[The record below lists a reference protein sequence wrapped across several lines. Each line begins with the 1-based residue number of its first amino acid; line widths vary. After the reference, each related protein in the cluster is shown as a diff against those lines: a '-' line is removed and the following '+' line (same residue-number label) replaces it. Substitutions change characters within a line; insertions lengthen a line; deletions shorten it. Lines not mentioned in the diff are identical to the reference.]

1 MSIPANL
8 PYNGWPQSGGTS
20 APASA
25 GAQRTA
31 FDNLIR
37 RELKVGDPADPAQ
50 IARALLDR
58 YQNNPRAQAIGGEAR
73 GLPFLNTPSLPAAA
87 AAAPTA
93 TRLDLDQARGDVDQ
107 DLAEL
112 LSSNLAKDI
121 RPELEGWQSAIND
134 LIDDGVNAAQQ
145 GLDAYSRDRAFAM
158 RRQLGEYARLARLI
172 GALTPELN
180 EDYRNLAQSLDEVC
194 AVLLV
199 LMGES
204 LANNGFAGGRYLLQ
218 VPFSELQ
225 ARRDAVLVALRN
237 LSGGAQESLN
247 QSTWPRGLDAYR
259 QLYSVLE
266 ERGQLELRSLLSE
279 AELARAMDDLVQ
291 AAGGGSTSGM
301 RRVGATAWAPLNRFQ
316 RFVQITLHAVH
327 PQSPALAGFQEALQ
341 LFIDGFNNSGGFRLL
356 RISRPTVL
364 LYGLY
369 GSTQLTAAEN
379 RLIELVNRRG
389 QFAST
394 IDCLTRC
401 MCSDNVVKA
410 QIVLDRILFDIDR
423 AIDLYAIGDKDF
435 GDPELRAAACGVL
448 IFAAHYPQSW
458 ARPAASTQALDV
470 DALSYLGSFD
480 DNARDAG
487 QSLSVDQQLNDLQA
501 LLIPQKAGKHHHSRF
516 SAYWDPGSAEGWHD
530 VAPRYPNVEDAGL
543 TVPLPAR
550 ARLRHELMLQAQTDE
565 NWRPIVEQMASGCVP
580 VGQVFGGME
589 KTVGGSNAQEGLD
602 VAGLGVLAAFQHG
615 GLWLVDEGMHVD
627 RLNRLG
633 DLRIPRDAETSWDD
647 ISRIHAEVTGQNA
660 QLPSPAQGGTGRTD
674 VEVVNGRRRSRP
686 RQSPNGESGA

>member
-1 MSIPANL
+1 MSTPANL

-20 APASA
+20 APATA

-58 YQNNPRAQAIGGEAR
+58 YQSDPRAQAITGEAR
-73 GLPFLNTPSLPAAA
+73 GLPFLNTPALPDRAPAT
-87 AAAPTA
+87 PTA
-93 TRLDLDQARGDVDQ
+93 TGLDLAQARSDVNQ
-107 DLAEL
+107 DLTQL
-112 LSSNLAKDI
+112 LTSNLAKEV
-121 RPELEGWQSAIND
+121 RPELEGWQQAIND
-134 LIDDGVNAAQQ
+134 LVDDGVSSAQQ
-145 GLDAYSRDRAFAM
+145 GLDAYNRDRAFAM

-247 QSTWPRGLDAYR
+247 QNTWPRGLDAYR
-259 QLYSVLE
+259 QLYGKLE
-266 ERGQLELRSLLSE
+266 EYGQLELRSLLSE
-279 AELARAMDDLVQ
+279 SELARAMDDLVQ
-291 AAGGGSTSGM
+291 TAGGGSTAGM
-301 RRVGATAWAPLNRFQ
+301 RRVGATAWGPLNRFQ

-369 GSTQLTAAEN
+369 GSTQLTAAEI

-401 MCSDNVVKA
+401 MCSDDVVKA
-410 QIVLDRILFDIDR
+410 QIVLDKILFDLDR
-423 AIDLYAIGDKDF
+423 AIDLYAIGEKDF
-435 GDPELRAAACGVL
+435 GDPELRAAAYGVL
-448 IFAAHYPQSW
+448 IFAAQYPATW
-458 ARPAASTQALDV
+458 AVNAPT
-470 DALSYLGSFD
+470 YLGSFESVAQ
-480 DNARDAG
+480 NAG
-487 QSLSVDQQLNDLQA
+487 QTLRVDQQLNDLQS
-501 LLIPQKAGKHHHSRF
+501 LLIPQNGSTNRF
-516 SAYWDPGSAEGWHD
+516 SACWDSASASGWTD
-530 VAPRYPNVEDAGL
+530 VAP
-543 TVPLPAR
+543 PLPVTGPPLPNLQVPPR
-550 ARLRHELMLQAQTDE
+550 ARPLIRHELAVQVETDE

-580 VGQVFGGME
+580 IGQIFDGME
-589 KTVGGSNAQEGLD
+589 MTVGNPKSSGLIATD
-602 VAGLGVLAAFQHG
+602 GLGVLAAFQHG
-615 GLWLVDEGMHVD
+615 GLWIVDQGKFVD
-627 RLNRLG
+627 RLSPPAP
-633 DLRIPRDAETSWDD
+633 RIPQDLETSWDEIARVNTD
-647 ISRIHAEVTGQNA
+647 VHRRWNE
-660 QLPSPAQGGTGRTD
+660 QLPAPAPSGGSGDGTPGGGQQA
-674 VEVVNGRRRSRP
+674 VRRRNARNSKS
-686 RQSPNGESGA
+686 SP

>member
-8 PYNGWPQSGGTS
+8 SYTGWPQSDGTS
-20 APASA
+20 APATA
-25 GAQRTA
+25 GAQRIA

-50 IARALLDR
+50 VARALLDR
-58 YQNNPRAQAIGGEAR
+58 YQGDPRARAISGEAD
-73 GLPFLNTPSLPAAA
+73 GLPFLNTPSLPVGAP
-87 AAAPTA
+87 AAPTA
-93 TRLDLDQARGDVDQ
+93 TSLDLDQARSDLDQ

-112 LSSNLAKDI
+112 LSSNLAKDV
-121 RPELEGWQSAIND
+121 RPELEGWQQAIND
-134 LIDDGVNAAQQ
+134 LVDDGINSALQ

-199 LMGES
+199 LMGEA

-237 LSGGAQESLN
+237 LSGGAQQSLD

-266 ERGQLELRSLLSE
+266 NRGQFELRSLLSE
-279 AELARAMDDLVQ
+279 VELARAMDDLVQ

-301 RRVGATAWAPLNRFQ
+301 RRVGATAWAPLNRFE
-316 RFVQITLHAVH
+316 RFVQITLHAVS
-327 PQSPALAGFQEALQ
+327 PQSPALAAFQEALQ
-341 LFIDGFNNSGGFRLL
+341 LFIDGFNHSGGFRLL

-369 GSTQLTAAEN
+369 GSTQLSGADN

-401 MCSDNVVKA
+401 MCSDDVVRA

-423 AIDLYAIGDKDF
+423 AIDLYAIGEKDF
-435 GDPELRAAACGVL
+435 GDPELRAAACGLL
-448 IFAAHYPQSW
+448 IYAARHPESW
-458 ARPAASTQALDV
+458 AQSTAALT
-470 DALSYLGSFD
+470 YLGSFD
-480 DNARDAG
+480 DNATRAK
-487 QSLSVDQQLNDLQA
+487 QTLQVDQQLDDLQA
-501 LLIPQKAGKHHHSRF
+501 LLIPQGGGADRF
-516 SAYWDPGSAEGWHD
+516 AAYWESGSDNWWQPGT
-530 VAPRYPNVEDAGL
+530 APAPS
-543 TVPLPAR
+543 VPTGAR
-550 ARLRHELMLQAQTDE
+550 ARLRHELALQVQTDE
-565 NWRPIVEQMASGCVP
+565 NWRPIVEQMASGCMP
-580 VGQVFGGME
+580 ISQVFGGME
-589 KTVGGSNAQEGLD
+589 APVGNPHSSLTPMISEEHVNT
-602 VAGLGVLAAFQHG
+602 AGLGVLATFQHG
-615 GLWLVDEGMHVD
+615 GLWLVDQGAHVD
-627 RLNRLG
+627 RLNPPVP
-633 DLRIPRDAETSWDD
+633 RIPQDVETSFAE
-647 ISRIHAEVTGQNA
+647 IARINSEVL
-660 QLPSPAQGGTGRTD
+660 QLYKK
-674 VEVVNGRRRSRP
+674 E
-686 RQSPNGESGA
+686 

>member
-8 PYNGWPQSGGTS
+8 SYTGWPQSDGTS
-20 APASA
+20 APATA
-25 GAQRTA
+25 GAQRIA

-50 IARALLDR
+50 VARALLDR
-58 YQNNPRAQAIGGEAR
+58 YQGDPRARAISGEAD
-73 GLPFLNTPSLPAAA
+73 GLPFLNTPSLPVGAP
-87 AAAPTA
+87 AAPTA
-93 TRLDLDQARGDVDQ
+93 TGLDLDQARSDLNQ

-112 LSSNLAKDI
+112 LSSNLAKDV
-121 RPELEGWQSAIND
+121 RPELEGWQQAIND
-134 LIDDGVNAAQQ
+134 LVDDGVNSALQ

-199 LMGES
+199 MMGEA

-237 LSGGAQESLN
+237 LSGGAQQSLN

-259 QLYSVLE
+259 QLYSMLE
-266 ERGQLELRSLLSE
+266 NRGQFELRSLLSE
-279 AELARAMDDLVQ
+279 VELARAMDDLVQ

-301 RRVGATAWAPLNRFQ
+301 RRVGATAWAPLNRFE
-316 RFVQITLHAVH
+316 RFVQITLHAVS
-327 PQSPALAGFQEALQ
+327 PQSPALAAFQEALQ
-341 LFIDGFNNSGGFRLL
+341 LFIDGFNHSGGFRLL

-369 GSTQLTAAEN
+369 GSTQLSGADN

-401 MCSDNVVKA
+401 MCSDDVVKA
-410 QIVLDRILFDIDR
+410 QMVLDKILFDIDR
-423 AIDLYAIGDKDF
+423 AIDLYAIGEKDF
-435 GDPELRAAACGVL
+435 GDPELRAAACGLL
-448 IFAAHYPQSW
+448 IYAARQPASW
-458 ARPAASTQALDV
+458 AKSTTALT
-470 DALSYLGSFD
+470 YLGSFD
-480 DNARDAG
+480 ENARHAK
-487 QSLSVDQQLNDLQA
+487 QTLLVDQQLDDLQA
-501 LLIPQKAGKHHHSRF
+501 LLIPQGGGANRF
-516 SAYWDPGSAEGWHD
+516 SAYWELGSGNWSDSTGTSVPPG
-530 VAPRYPNVEDAGL
+530 
-543 TVPLPAR
+543 AR
-550 ARLRHELMLQAQTDE
+550 ARLRHELALQVQTDE

-580 VGQVFGGME
+580 ISQVFGGME
-589 KTVGGSNAQEGLD
+589 ATVGNPHPNLMQLLSGDHVDTTS
-602 VAGLGVLAAFQHG
+602 LGVLAAFQHG
-615 GLWLVDEGMHVD
+615 GLWLVDKGAHVD
-627 RLNRLG
+627 RLNPPVP
-633 DLRIPRDAETSWDD
+633 RIPQDVETSFAE
-647 ISRIHAEVTGQNA
+647 IARINSEVL
-660 QLPSPAQGGTGRTD
+660 QLYRK
-674 VEVVNGRRRSRP
+674 E
-686 RQSPNGESGA
+686 

>member
-8 PYNGWPQSGGTS
+8 SYTGWPQSDGTS
-20 APASA
+20 APATA
-25 GAQRTA
+25 GAQRIA

-50 IARALLDR
+50 VARALLDR
-58 YQNNPRAQAIGGEAR
+58 YQGDPRARAISGEAD
-73 GLPFLNTPSLPAAA
+73 GLPFLNTPSLPVGAP
-87 AAAPTA
+87 AAPTA
-93 TRLDLDQARGDVDQ
+93 TGLDLDQARSDLNQ

-112 LSSNLAKDI
+112 LSSNLAKDV
-121 RPELEGWQSAIND
+121 RPELEGWQQAIND
-134 LIDDGVNAAQQ
+134 LVDDGVNSALQ

-199 LMGES
+199 LMGEA

-237 LSGGAQESLN
+237 LSGGVQQSLN

-259 QLYSVLE
+259 QLYSMLE
-266 ERGQLELRSLLSE
+266 NRGQFELRSLLSE
-279 AELARAMDDLVQ
+279 GELARAMDELVQ

-301 RRVGATAWAPLNRFQ
+301 RRVGATAWAPLNRFE
-316 RFVQITLHAVH
+316 RFVQITLHAVS
-327 PQSPALAGFQEALQ
+327 PRSPALAGFQEALQ
-341 LFIDGFNNSGGFRLL
+341 LFIDGFNHSGGFRLL

-369 GSTQLTAAEN
+369 GSTQLSAAEN

-401 MCSDNVVKA
+401 MCSDDVVKA
-410 QIVLDRILFDIDR
+410 QIVLDKILFDIDR
-423 AIDLYAIGDKDF
+423 AIDLYAIGEKDF
-435 GDPELRAAACGVL
+435 GDPEMRAAACGLL
-448 IFAAHYPQSW
+448 IYAARHPESW
-458 ARPAASTQALDV
+458 ACARKPNSDAGASNGNVHQL
-470 DALSYLGSFD
+470 LPYLGSFD
-480 DNARDAG
+480 ANARHAG
-487 QSLSVDQQLNDLQA
+487 QTLGVNRQLDDLQA
-501 LLIPQKAGKHHHSRF
+501 LLIPQGGGTNRF
-516 SAYWDPGSAEGWHD
+516 AAYWEPGSGNWPINAGA
-530 VAPRYPNVEDAGL
+530 APW
-543 TVPLPAR
+543 VPPEAR
-550 ARLRHELMLQAQTDE
+550 ARLRHELALQVQTDE

-580 VGQVFGGME
+580 VDQVFGGME
-589 KTVGGSNAQEGLD
+589 ATVGNPHAILNQSSSEEQSASDDHLD
-602 VAGLGVLAAFQHG
+602 TADLGVLAAFQHG
-615 GLWLVDEGMHVD
+615 GLWLVDDGKRVD
-627 RLNRLG
+627 RLNPHR
-633 DLRIPRDAETSWDD
+633 LRIPQDVETSVDE
-647 ISRIHAEVTGQNA
+647 IARIHSDVL
-660 QLPSPAQGGTGRTD
+660 QLHKT
-674 VEVVNGRRRSRP
+674 E
-686 RQSPNGESGA
+686 

>member
-37 RELKVGDPADPAQ
+37 RELKVGDPADPTQ

-134 LIDDGVNAAQQ
+134 LIDDGVSAAQQ

-218 VPFSELQ
+218 VPYSELQ

-291 AAGGGSTSGM
+291 AAGGGTTSGM

-369 GSTQLTAAEN
+369 GSTQLTNAEN

-448 IFAAHYPQSW
+448 IYAAQYPQSW
-458 ARPAASTQALDV
+458 ACYGLANCDPNND

-501 LLIPQKAGKHHHSRF
+501 LLIPQPKSPGSRF
-516 SAYWDPGSAEGWHD
+516 GTYWESASADGWSSK
-530 VAPRYPNVEDAGL
+530 APSDSNDGKTTL
-543 TVPLPAR
+543 SVPLRAR
-550 ARLRHELMLQAQTDE
+550 AKLRHELMLQAQTDE

-580 VGQVFGGME
+580 IGQVFGGME
-589 KTVGGSNAQEGLD
+589 TKVGGQKQLD
-602 VAGLGVLAAFQHG
+602 HLDTSGLGVLAAFQHG
-615 GLWLVDEGMHVD
+615 GLLLVDDGRHVD
-627 RLNRLG
+627 HLNLLG
-633 DLRIPRDAETSWDD
+633 DLRIPRDAETSWDE
-647 ISRIHAEVTGQNA
+647 ISRINAEVLRHNA
-660 QLPSPAQGGTGRTD
+660 QLPGPAADGTSSGAQPI
-674 VEVVNGRRRSRP
+674 NKQRP
-686 RQSPNGESGA
+686 KPNGGPK

>member
-37 RELKVGDPADPAQ
+37 RELKVGDPADPTQ

-134 LIDDGVNAAQQ
+134 LVDDGVSAAQQ

-218 VPFSELQ
+218 VPYSELQ

-316 RFVQITLHAVH
+316 RFVQISLHAVQ

-369 GSTQLTAAEN
+369 GSTQLTNAEN

-448 IFAAHYPQSW
+448 IFAALYPQSW
-458 ARPAASTQALDV
+458 AGYALSNFDPGND

-480 DNARDAG
+480 DNAREAG
-487 QSLSVDQQLNDLQA
+487 QSLSVDQQLIDLQA
-501 LLIPQKAGKHHHSRF
+501 LLVPQSTSGQGSRF
-516 SAYWDPGSAEGWHD
+516 AAYWDSASAAGWSD
-530 VAPRYPNVEDAGL
+530 TEPSYPNVGL
-543 TVPLPAR
+543 TVPHRAR

-580 VGQVFGGME
+580 IGQVFGGME
-589 KTVGGSNAQEGLD
+589 TKVGNAHQQTYVD
-602 VAGLGVLAAFQHG
+602 ADGLGALAAFQHG
-615 GLWLVDEGMHVD
+615 GLWLVDKGMHVD

-633 DLRIPRDAETSWDD
+633 DLRIPRDAETSWDE
-647 ISRIHAEVTGQNA
+647 ISRINAEVLQQNA
-660 QLPSPAQGGTGRTD
+660 QLEAPVQGGASGTGGAQTGLKRRPNS
-674 VEVVNGRRRSRP
+674 NGK
-686 RQSPNGESGA
+686 NDK

>member
-8 PYNGWPQSGGTS
+8 AYTGWPQSDGTS
-20 APASA
+20 APATA
-25 GAQRTA
+25 GAQRIA

-50 IARALLDR
+50 VARALLDR
-58 YQNNPRAQAIGGEAR
+58 YQGDPRARAISGEAD
-73 GLPFLNTPSLPAAA
+73 GLPFLNTPSLPVGAP
-87 AAAPTA
+87 AAPTA
-93 TRLDLDQARGDVDQ
+93 TGLDLDQARSDLNQ

-112 LSSNLAKDI
+112 LSSNLAKDV
-121 RPELEGWQSAIND
+121 RPELEGWQQAIND
-134 LIDDGVNAAQQ
+134 LVDDGVNSALQ

-199 LMGES
+199 MMGEA

-237 LSGGAQESLN
+237 LSGGAQQSLN

-259 QLYSVLE
+259 QLYSMLE
-266 ERGQLELRSLLSE
+266 NRGQFELRSLLSE
-279 AELARAMDDLVQ
+279 VELARAMDDLVQ

-301 RRVGATAWAPLNRFQ
+301 RRVGATAWAPLNRFE
-316 RFVQITLHAVH
+316 RFVQITLHAVS
-327 PQSPALAGFQEALQ
+327 PQSPALAAFQEALQ
-341 LFIDGFNNSGGFRLL
+341 LFIDGFNHSGGFRLL

-369 GSTQLTAAEN
+369 GSTQLSGADN

-401 MCSDNVVKA
+401 MCSDDVVKA
-410 QIVLDRILFDIDR
+410 QMVLDKILFDIDR
-423 AIDLYAIGDKDF
+423 AIDLYAIGEKDF
-435 GDPELRAAACGVL
+435 GDPELRAAACGLL
-448 IFAAHYPQSW
+448 IYAARNPGSW
-458 ARPAASTQALDV
+458 AKSPTALT
-470 DALSYLGSFD
+470 YLGSFD
-480 DNARDAG
+480 ENARHAK
-487 QSLSVDQQLNDLQA
+487 QTLLVDQQLDDLQA
-501 LLIPQKAGKHHHSRF
+501 LLIPQGGGADRF
-516 SAYWDPGSAEGWHD
+516 SAYWELGSGNWWND
-530 VAPRYPNVEDAGL
+530 TG
-543 TVPLPAR
+543 TVLSVPTGAR
-550 ARLRHELMLQAQTDE
+550 ARLRHELALQVQTDE

-580 VGQVFGGME
+580 ISQVFGGME
-589 KTVGGSNAQEGLD
+589 ATVGNPHSSLTPVISEEHVD
-602 VAGLGVLAAFQHG
+602 TAGLGVLATFQHG
-615 GLWLVDEGMHVD
+615 GLWLVDKGAHVD
-627 RLNRLG
+627 RLNPPVP
-633 DLRIPRDAETSWDD
+633 RIPQDVETSFAE
-647 ISRIHAEVTGQNA
+647 IARINSEVL
-660 QLPSPAQGGTGRTD
+660 QLYKK
-674 VEVVNGRRRSRP
+674 E
-686 RQSPNGESGA
+686 

>member
-1 MSIPANL
+1 
-8 PYNGWPQSGGTS
+8 
-20 APASA
+20 
-25 GAQRTA
+25 
-31 FDNLIR
+31 
-37 RELKVGDPADPAQ
+37 
-50 IARALLDR
+50 
-58 YQNNPRAQAIGGEAR
+58 
-73 GLPFLNTPSLPAAA
+73 PSLPAAA

-121 RPELEGWQSAIND
+121 RPELEGWQQAIND
-134 LIDDGVNAAQQ
+134 LVDDGVSAAQQ

-218 VPFSELQ
+218 VPYSELQ

-237 LSGGAQESLN
+237 LSCGAQESLN

-259 QLYSVLE
+259 QLYGVLE

-279 AELARAMDDLVQ
+279 SELARAMDDLVQ

-316 RFVQITLHAVH
+316 RFVQITLHAVQ

-369 GSTQLTAAEN
+369 GSTQLTQAEN

-401 MCSDNVVKA
+401 MCSDDVIKA

-458 ARPAASTQALDV
+458 AGYGFANYDPNNND

-501 LLIPQKAGKHHHSRF
+501 LLIPQASNAGSRF
-516 SAYWDPGSAEGWHD
+516 AAYWESASASGWSST
-530 VAPRYPNVEDAGL
+530 APTNAGNAGL
-543 TVPLPAR
+543 IVPTRAR
-550 ARLRHELMLQAQTDE
+550 AKLRHELMLQAQTDE

-580 VGQVFGGME
+580 IGQVFGGME
-589 KTVGGSNAQEGLD
+589 TKVGGQKQLD
-602 VAGLGVLAAFQHG
+602 HLDAGGLGVLAAFQHG
-615 GLWLVDEGMHVD
+615 GLWLVDEGRHVD
-627 RLNRLG
+627 HLNLLG
-633 DLRIPRDAETSWDD
+633 DLRIPRDAETSWDE
-647 ISRIHAEVTGQNA
+647 ISRINAEVLRQNA
-660 QLPSPAQGGTGRTD
+660 QLPGPATDGTGGAQPL
-674 VEVVNGRRRSRP
+674 NKQRP
-686 RQSPNGESGA
+686 KPNGGNK